1 MSALGR
7 LFQSLRTNGVRAT
20 GRMVA
25 EGIGWRA
32 ERVRKWVMQQGP
44 LRMRRIADADF
55 DRKHGVETSGPVSA
69 FKLDI
74 PDGKVEGIHHYEPTP
89 APAIQAMLKAVPIP
103 HEQFT
108 FVDYGSGQGRVLLL
122 AADYPYKRIIGV
134 EFSRKLHEV
143 ATRNLE
149 VWKSPSQRCFQVESV
164 CEDARQFV
172 LPDGPIVLFFFT
184 PFRSPVSDKVIGN
197 IRESLAAQPR
207 PIRIIHYG
215 ESKDFRALLSTLNL
229 ASETIYTDRP
239 FAAEARYIGTMY
251 SSRP

>member
-1 MSALGR
+1 M
-7 LFQSLRTNGVRAT
+7 F
-20 GRMVA
+20 A

-32 ERVRKWVMQQGP
+32 ERLGKWVMQQGP
-44 LRMRRIADADF
+44 LRVRRIADADF

-74 PDGKVEGIHHYEPTP
+74 PDGEVKGIHHYEPTP
-89 APAIQAMLKAVPIP
+89 APAIRAMLKAVPIQ

-108 FVDYGSGQGRVLLL
+108 FVDYGSGKGRVLLL
-122 AADYPYKRIIGV
+122 AADYPYKKIIGV
-134 EFSRKLHEV
+134 EFSRNLHEV
-143 ATRNLE
+143 AVRNLGI
-149 VWKSPSQRCFQVESV
+149 WKSPSQRCFQVESV

-184 PFRSPVSDKVIGN
+184 PFRSPVSDQVIAN
-197 IRESLAAQPR
+197 IRESLAARPR

-215 ESKDFRALLSTLNL
+215 ESKDFRKLLSTLNL
-229 ASETIYTDRP
+229 ESEQIYSDRP
-239 FAAEARYIGTMY
+239 FAAERPYTGMMY